1 MRLTILLCPALLLA
15 PACVDYDAEPF
26 TGATLPRVTGYTTG
40 VTNDWLYLNLRT
52 GKTYNAAAPNRD
64 IREGRQR
71 DSAEVA
77 LDWDLAF
84 CGYRLR
90 TNSGT
95 SGVGRGG
102 AADLGRGGYADW
114 TERRQVEAMDFAAD
128 NDTSVYI
135 TFSRSDWTRHLID
148 LGLDFDSN
156 PWFDPNTGPATTLTS
171 ANPVLAGAISFAA
184 PPPSYSLS
192 RHTYCVRTADGGR
205 YFKLQI
211 VSWYDAEVEIGGEG
225 GRVCYYVDELD

>member
-1 MRLTILLCPALLLA
+1 MRPPLLLGAALLAA
-15 PACVDYDAEPF
+15 PACVEYDAEPF
-26 TGATLPRVTGYTTG
+26 TGETLPRVTGYTTG

-64 IREGRQR
+64 IVEGRQR

-95 SGVGRGG
+95 SGVGLGG
-102 AADLGRGGYADW
+102 AADLGAGGYDGW
-114 TERRQVEAMDFAAD
+114 TGRSQVEGLDFAAD

-135 TFSRSDWTRHLID
+135 TFSRSDWNKYLLD
-148 LGLDFDSN
+148 NGLDFASH
-156 PWFDPNTGPATTLTS
+156 PWFDPNTGPATTLAS
-171 ANPVLAGAISFAA
+171 ANPVLAEAIEFAG

-225 GRVCYYVDELD
+225 GRICYYVDELD

>member
-1 MRLTILLCPALLLA
+1 MAA
-15 PACVDYDAEPF
+15 PACVEYDAEPF
-26 TGATLPRVTGYTTG
+26 AGETLPRITGYTTG
-40 VTNDWLYLNLRT
+40 VTNDWLYINLRT

-64 IREGRQR
+64 IGEGRQR

-84 CGYRLR
+84 CGHRLR

-95 SGVGRGG
+95 SGVGQGG
-102 AADLGRGGYADW
+102 AADLGAGGYDGW
-114 TERRQVEAMDFAAD
+114 TGRGQVEGLDFAAD

-135 TFSRSDWTRHLID
+135 TFSRSDWNKHLLD
-148 LGLDFDSN
+148 NGLDFGSH
-156 PWFDPNTGPATTLTS
+156 PWFDPNTGPATTLAS
-171 ANPVLAGAISFAA
+171 ANPVLAEAISFAA

-192 RHTYCVRTADGGR
+192 RHTYCVRAADGRR

-225 GRVCYYVDELD
+225 GRICYYVDELD